1 MSIENLNPTFGKNLL
16 KKKKKTKN
24 FSKDPWEDTEKETGI
39 DNSSIIHIRTQAR
52 NGRKKITTV
61 QGLPKNTAFK
71 LLLKEWKK
79 VFHCN
84 GSIEVDEEFGK
95 VIRLSGD
102 NRKAIA
108 EFLIAEEIGTKE
120 TIKMHGG

>member
-1 MSIENLNPTFGKNLL
+1 MK
-16 KKKKKTKN
+16 
-24 FSKDPWEDTEKETGI
+24 
-39 DNSSIIHIRTQAR
+39 R
-52 NGRKKITTV
+52 
-61 QGLPKNTAFK
+61 FK

-79 VFHCN
+79 IFHCN

-102 NRKAIA
+102 NRVAIA

-120 TIKMHGG
+120 TIKIHGG